1 MDPFRFQIRQ
11 KGGVDST
18 LRTRRQQQRIAT
30 AAARQLPQQQAQQQ
44 RQRQQQEREA
54 RETELVHIMRAGK
67 EKGFQDGIEA
77 GREMERAQK
86 EERAREKLM
95 WNAARHRVVF
105 YVILWLL

>member
-1 MDPFRFQIRQ
+1 M
-11 KGGVDST
+11 
-18 LRTRRQQQRIAT
+18 
-30 AAARQLPQQQAQQQ
+30 
-44 RQRQQQEREA
+44 
-54 RETELVHIMRAGK
+54 HIVRAGK

-86 EERAREKLM
+86 EERARERLM